1 MAGAVF
7 CGIGEGAG
15 VACMILLAAD
25 VAFGVDFEVAFLG
38 LEAAFPGFEVAFLGL
53 EVAFP
58 GFEVVF
64 LGLEVVFLGFGVAV
78 FLFEAFFADDC
89 LNCTFMEQGFV
100 DTLAN
105 LIKILSPGE
114 RVSPETFSIW
124 Y

>member
-7 CGIGEGAG
+7 CGIGDGAG

-25 VAFGVDFEVAFLG
+25 VAFGVD
-38 LEAAFPGFEVAFLGL
+38 
-53 EVAFP
+53 
-58 GFEVVF
+58 FEVVF

-89 LNCTFMEQGFV
+89 FNCTFMEQGFV

-105 LIKILSPGE
+105 LKKILSPGE